1 MINELIKLM
10 EDISMKEIPENEN
23 PKKVTNIVERI
34 LNFNEPKKGKRHLSD
49 LSTCLKILT
58 SEQMFWRLAIAL
70 AQSKAGST
78 SENLLNKFRQII
90 YSGYWAK

>member
-10 EDISMKEIPENEN
+10 EAISMKEIPENEN

-34 LNFNEPKKGKRHLSD
+34 FNFNEPKKGKRRLSD
-49 LSTCLKILT
+49 LSTRLKILT
-58 SEQMFWRLAIAL
+58 SKQMFRRLAIAL
-70 AQSKAGST
+70 AQSKAGNT

>member
-34 LNFNEPKKGKRHLSD
+34 FNFNEPKKGKRRLSD
-49 LSTCLKILT
+49 LSTRLKILT
-58 SEQMFWRLAIAL
+58 SEQMFRRLAIAL
-70 AQSKAGST
+70 AQSKAGNT

-90 YSGYWAK
+90 YSGY

>member
-1 MINELIKLM
+1 M

-34 LNFNEPKKGKRHLSD
+34 LNFNEPKKSKRRLSD

>member
-1 MINELIKLM
+1 M

-34 LNFNEPKKGKRHLSD
+34 LNFNEPKKGKRRLSD
-49 LSTCLKILT
+49 LSTRLKILT